1 MQRQH
6 VKHVEDFQIQGVAFA
21 EEDYLKTAQSTGS
34 TTEKITLNCDYIAIY
49 DLKELMRDN
58 K

>member
-21 EEDYLKTAQSTGS
+21 EEDYLKTAQST
-34 TTEKITLNCDYIAIY
+34 APQ
-49 DLKELMRDN
+49 LKN
-58 K
+58 YAQS